1 MQYIRN
7 ISIPWVS
14 LWLALAAPAAMAQ
27 SVHISHCSQA
37 CPQSPDVD
45 EIVVHHLYA
54 AGIEGQTGMA
64 EWVSY
69 RVIRD
74 SIGVASLLPRL
85 WQSDRLLEVELA
97 PELQETSGDDF
108 FQPDLSN
115 AQDSEYRVNEILYN
129 VEDRGRLAPMTSF
142 AGTPYWRELNN
153 LSNMAP
159 LPRDLRLGSWARL
172 EQAINGLAAQ
182 VGEVYVLA
190 GPLQQAEQSI
200 STPSAYYKVVLFDNR
215 LASFIFRADLDQ
227 NDSYCSQVSSLAN
240 IEEMTG
246 LHLFPDLAGLQESEL
261 LTELGCGQSE

>member
-1 MQYIRN
+1 
-7 ISIPWVS
+7 
-14 LWLALAAPAAMAQ
+14 
-27 SVHISHCSQA
+27 
-37 CPQSPDVD
+37 
-45 EIVVHHLYA
+45 
-54 AGIEGQTGMA
+54 
-64 EWVSY
+64 
-69 RVIRD
+69 
-74 SIGVASLLPRL
+74 
-85 WQSDRLLEVELA
+85 
-97 PELQETSGDDF
+97 
-108 FQPDLSN
+108 
-115 AQDSEYRVNEILYN
+115 
-129 VEDRGRLAPMTSF
+129 
-142 AGTPYWRELNN
+142 
-153 LSNMAP
+153 MAP